1 MLKEQIFEKM
11 NGFLVEGIPVS
22 KEAAEIADEF
32 SAEKECGHLY
42 DEVYEAKRRV
52 CMRLGKEEDRD
63 IEDMLSGMEKITR
76 VISMK
81 MYECGRKGSFS
92 EQH

>member
-1 MLKEQIFEKM
+1 
-11 NGFLVEGIPVS
+11 
-22 KEAAEIADEF
+22 
-32 SAEKECGHLY
+32 
-42 DEVYEAKRRV
+42 
-52 CMRLGKEEDRD
+52 MRLGKEEDRD

-81 MYECGRKGSFS
+81 MYECGRKGAFS

>member
-11 NGFLVEGIPVS
+11 NGFLTEGKPHS
-22 KEAAEIADEF
+22 KEVAGIEDEF
-32 SAEKECGHLY
+32 SEEKECGHLY

-63 IEDMLSGMEKITR
+63 VEDILNGMEKIAR
-76 VISMK
+76 LVSMK
-81 MYECGRKGSFS
+81 MYEYGRDGLKTF
-92 EQH
+92 